1 METKLKQGSLL
12 LDSNEE
18 KLNDEKKKIKQQED
32 IQLVDK
38 IIEIINKSKDH

>member
-18 KLNDEKKKIKQQED
+18 KINDEKKKNKQQED

-38 IIEIINKSKDH
+38 IIKYINNSDDH

>member
-18 KLNDEKKKIKQQED
+18 KLNDEKKKNKQQED
-32 IQLVDK
+32 I
-38 IIEIINKSKDH
+38 